1 MAEEKKPDT
10 EAILNAVANASAIFQ
25 EALTPE
31 ERELMNRKRDAEDR
45 ASASY
50 AGSESAAA
58 ELDFEAEA
66 AADALETLAGQIDS
80 VIQRRLQAAYEESLR
95 VYYIAE
101 ELARDP
107 AHAHLIPHV
116 EAMRKAHRDSYGKEI
131 PPKPTEPPSRP

>member
-1 MAEEKKPDT
+1 MTEEKKLDT

-45 ASASY
+45 ASATY
-50 AGSESAAA
+50 AADENALA
-58 ELDFEAEA
+58 ETDFEAEA

-107 AHAHLIPHV
+107 AHANLIPHV

-131 PPKPTEPPSRP
+131 PPKPTETPSRP